1 MDPMNIMPQKKSH
14 AELITIIVVVVII
27 ASVGFYFWETL
38 PRQSSA
44 IPPANTVVPLPQ
56 VQALLNGTTT
66 AEQDLSTDVLN
77 GTNVDLTSGISQ

>member
-1 MDPMNIMPQKKSH
+1 MNTMSQKKSH
-14 AELITIIVVVVII
+14 ALTITIIII
-27 ASVGFYFWETL
+27 VLILAGIGFYFWQKQNG
-38 PRQSSA
+38 QSPTATTPVSSVT
-44 IPPANTVVPLPQ
+44 PTPQ